1 MDISTKQLRQNT
13 EKSCQKRWGCEIA
26 GSAEGT
32 TQKDTKNKC
41 YCIARI
47 YIPSVSRFHGL
58 CEKLLKT
65 TTVRFLH
72 LMQLSSNSEL
82 SYITDLFCT
91 LWEFTLNP
99 WIKEDLARNSSFFKL
114 TLDVSNHREVQS
126 CILSSSNHLFS

>member
-65 TTVRFLH
+65 TTYPPNPPKAASRTRQAEKGPLLH
-72 LMQLSSNSEL
+72 VFQGSQ
-82 SYITDLFCT
+82 DL
-91 LWEFTLNP
+91 LLP
-99 WIKEDLARNSSFFKL
+99 RG
-114 TLDVSNHREVQS
+114 
-126 CILSSSNHLFS
+126 